1 MDSLPLHLCT
11 LHTSATIINRSHAF
25 FHSMALLALLYYR
38 ASSFY
43 LYATAPSHLLTWL
56 LVFAS
61 ELFLSFLWLL
71 SQAYQWRPV
80 TRTVFPETFPEDRE
94 LGAIDVFIC
103 TADPKKEPPVK
114 VMNTVLSAMAL
125 DYPPE
130 KVVVYLS
137 DDGGSSLTLNAIRE
151 AWRFARLWIPF
162 CKAYGIR
169 TRCPEAYF
177 SKEEEDDDQ
186 FVEEREKIKVW
197 VKSHMSYAYL
207 YIWFQLIDMNFLMWW
222 LCRGIT
228 SCLRSVWWER
238 VEKMRLN
245 KEWALLVIIILR

>member
-1 MDSLPLHLCT
+1 M
-11 LHTSATIINRSHAF
+11 
-25 FHSMALLALLYYR
+25 
-38 ASSFY
+38 
-43 LYATAPSHLLTWL
+43 
-56 LVFAS
+56 
-61 ELFLSFLWLL
+61 
-71 SQAYQWRPV
+71 
-80 TRTVFPETFPEDRE
+80 TRTVFPETFPEDRQ

-186 FVEEREKIKVW
+186 FVEEREKIKRNYELF
-197 VKSHMSYAYL
+197 K
-207 YIWFQLIDMNFLMWW
+207 
-222 LCRGIT
+222 
-228 SCLRSVWWER
+228 ER
-238 VEKMRLN
+238 VVGACGKDEVEQGVGIAGHNHPPLVEVYILQGVLENSLRV
-245 KEWALLVIIILR
+245 ALLL